1 MFAIVETGGKQF
13 RVSEGD
19 RIRVPRMV
27 GLEAETTVTLDRVLL
42 LAGEETSEIGKPVV
56 AGAKVQC
63 RVLGEART
71 QKIIVY
77 KFKKRK
83 DYRRKAGSRSYYT
96 RLLVEKIEKA

>member
-1 MFAIVETGGKQF
+1 MFAIIETGGKQF

-19 RIRVPRMV
+19 RIRVPRIV
-27 GLEAETTVTLDRVLL
+27 GAQADATVTLDRVLL

-56 AGAKVQC
+56 TGAKVQC

-71 QKIIVY
+71 RKIIVY

-83 DYRRKAGSRSYYT
+83 DYRRKLGSRSYYT